1 MTECVSHER
10 ECALIMV
17 QYIYYLFLST
27 VKAHTDLGIMV
38 LSRVIIPGRIMARV
52 VNQCWIFTPGH
63 NSTWNYDL
71 SIIIPPV
78 EYEG

>member
-17 QYIYYLFLST
+17 QYIHHFLSM
-27 VKAHTDLGIMV
+27 VKAHTDLRKRV
-38 LSRVIIPGRIMARV
+38 LSRVIIPGRIMTRV
-52 VNQCWIFTPGH
+52 VNQCLLFTPGH
-63 NSTWNYDL
+63 NSTWNYDP

-78 EYEG
+78 EYRG